1 MELEWEGID
10 KKCLCVHNASH
21 YDTKTYKAQSGSCQF
36 LHIIISV
43 EE

>member
-1 MELEWEGID
+1 MELEGEGID
-10 KKCLCVHNASH
+10 KKSPYVHNASH
-21 YDTKTYKAQSGSCQF
+21 YDTKTYKAQSWSCPF